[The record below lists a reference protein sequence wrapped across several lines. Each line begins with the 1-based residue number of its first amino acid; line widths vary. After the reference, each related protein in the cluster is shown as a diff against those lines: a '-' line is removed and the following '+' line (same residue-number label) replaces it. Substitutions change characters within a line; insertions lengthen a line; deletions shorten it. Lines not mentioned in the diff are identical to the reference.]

1 MAVLG
6 PLVLRAP
13 DPHEEPA
20 GLTRR
25 SRGGRRTPEYRREVD
40 EPSSR
45 APRWLGPV
53 ALVAIVGF
61 GAAVR
66 AAVAQVVAESR
77 ATAEPKEA
85 WRFSGRWFSAHP
97 IRTRSR
103 PG

>member
-1 MAVLG
+1 VSGLRPR
-6 PLVLRAP
+6 PLVP
-13 DPHEEPA
+13 D
-20 GLTRR
+20 
-25 SRGGRRTPEYRREVD
+25 D
-40 EPSSR
+40 
-45 APRWLGPV
+45 V
-53 ALVAIVGF
+53 AE
-61 GAAVR
+61 AVR